1 MFISEF
7 LDFRKQ
13 NYYWIELFFV
23 VIFFLCHTKKTGKTR
38 EKRKSKKLF
47 LEKNEQKKM
56 ALKLI
61 GGICLVLC
69 CATAVIYAEDQT
81 GPGDN
86 SSSASP
92 GLRSM
97 IRIYDECQRT
107 EGGVAMCLKKKA
119 VTFID
124 RIAKIDVI
132 NIGDGVRVVGV
143 IDGSGGSTK
152 ASKSIS
158 ENDLDKILPRALDD
172 RDHYLNN
179 MLTEKLA
186 DYISGR
192 KIQISLPQVT
202 SSDIGRGLEEG
213 E

>member
-1 MFISEF
+1 
-7 LDFRKQ
+7 
-13 NYYWIELFFV
+13 
-23 VIFFLCHTKKTGKTR
+23 
-38 EKRKSKKLF
+38 
-47 LEKNEQKKM
+47 M

-69 CATAVIYAEDQT
+69 CASAVICADDPT
-81 GPGDN
+81 APGDN
-86 SSSASP
+86 SGAASP

-97 IRIYDECQRT
+97 LRIYDECQRT

-143 IDGSGGSTK
+143 EGAGATK
-152 ASKSIS
+152 APKSIS
-158 ENDLDKILPRALDD
+158 ENDLDKMLPRALED
-172 RDHYLNN
+172 RDNYLNN

-213 E
+213 EWNGKKKMFNRNCFINCSPAKSSTFFYYILCLILLFIV